1 MNTHAE
7 VLSLTPQPQLKQ
19 NTSPIRPSWCVVGL
33 SLGIRWILMSLL
45 QKVIGLGLQL
55 LFLAFTIVSLSSR
68 APRRSMRNT
77 IDDILRVRGLLP
89 PKKYRSSTTPKNSCL

>member
-1 MNTHAE
+1 MVCGRTLPRYTLDPDVA
-7 VLSLTPQPQLKQ
+7 
-19 NTSPIRPSWCVVGL
+19 
-33 SLGIRWILMSLL
+33 L
-45 QKVIGLGLQL
+45 QKVVGLGLQL

-89 PKKYRSSTTPKNSCL
+89 RKKIQIINDTQKFLSVTSN